1 MKKKTY
7 LITGG
12 TGFIGSAIIKKLVQS
27 KVKVICFD
35 SNIRG
40 NFNKLGIAKNKVK
53 IELGDIRDLKRLI
66 KISKKVD
73 CIIHL
78 AFLNGTEYFYSKP
91 ELVLDIGVKG
101 MINVLEACK
110 KNNIKELIL
119 ASSSEVYQIPKKIP
133 TNENVIMK
141 IPDVFNPRYS
151 YAAGKIISEV
161 LAINNSK
168 IFKKLIIFRP
178 HNVYGPDMG
187 FEHVIPQIILRMR
200 KLKKRS
206 GKTNFKI
213 QGSGKETRSFNHI
226 DDFVD
231 GFFKILRKGKHL
243 NIYNIGTQ
251 EEIKISDLTRLIA
264 KNLNYKIKII
274 KTSVSKGSTTRR
286 CPDISKLK
294 KLGYSPKIKIKKG
307 IKEVIEWYSN
317 PINLKKIK

>member
-53 IELGDIRDLKRLI
+53 IELGDIRDLKKLI

-187 FEHVIPQIILRMR
+187 FEHVIPQIILRMQ
-200 KLKKRS
+200 KLKKKS
-206 GKTNFKI
+206 GKINFKI

-226 DDFVD
+226 NDFVD

>member
-7 LITGG
+7 LVTGG
-12 TGFIGSAIIKKLVQS
+12 TGFIGAAIIKKLIDKNVNI
-27 KVKVICFD
+27 ICFD

-40 NFNKLGIAKNKVK
+40 NINKLGKAKKNIKLV
-53 IELGDIRDLKRLI
+53 IGDIRDQKKLI

-101 MINVLEACK
+101 MINVIEACK
-110 KNNIKELIL
+110 INNIKELIL

-133 TNENVIMK
+133 TNENVILK

-168 IFKKLIIFRP
+168 LFKKLIIFRP
-178 HNVYGPDMG
+178 HNVYGPNMG
-187 FEHVIPQIILRMR
+187 NEHVIPELINKFK
-200 KLKKRS
+200 KLKNNKI
-206 GKTNFKI
+206 KI
-213 QGSGKETRSFNHI
+213 QGSGKEIRSFIHI
-226 DDFVD
+226 DDFIQALELII
-231 GFFKILRKGKHL
+231 KKGKHL

-251 EEIKISDLTRLIA
+251 EKITIRDLVKL
-264 KNLNYKIKII
+264 
-274 KTSVSKGSTTRR
+274 
-286 CPDISKLK
+286 ISKLIGK
-294 KLGYSPKIKIKKG
+294 NVKISSSSLMQGSTKIRLPDIKKIKKIGFKQTIDLHEG
-307 IKEVIEWYSN
+307 IDRLLY
-317 PINLKKIK
+317 

>member
-27 KVKVICFD
+27 KVNVICFD

-119 ASSSEVYQIPKKIP
+119 ASSSEVYQIPKK
-133 TNENVIMK
+133 
-141 IPDVFNPRYS
+141 F
-151 YAAGKIISEV
+151 
-161 LAINNSK
+161 
-168 IFKKLIIFRP
+168 
-178 HNVYGPDMG
+178 
-187 FEHVIPQIILRMR
+187 Q
-200 KLKKRS
+200 
-206 GKTNFKI
+206 
-213 QGSGKETRSFNHI
+213 
-226 DDFVD
+226 
-231 GFFKILRKGKHL
+231 
-243 NIYNIGTQ
+243 
-251 EEIKISDLTRLIA
+251 LTKML
-264 KNLNYKIKII
+264 
-274 KTSVSKGSTTRR
+274 
-286 CPDISKLK
+286 
-294 KLGYSPKIKIKKG
+294 
-307 IKEVIEWYSN
+307 
-317 PINLKKIK
+317 

>member
-53 IELGDIRDLKRLI
+53 IELGDIRDLKKLI

-200 KLKKRS
+200 KSKKKS
-206 GKTNFKI
+206 GKINFKI
-213 QGSGKETRSFNHI
+213 QGSGRETRSFNHI
-226 DDFVD
+226 NDFVD

-264 KNLNYKIKII
+264 KNLSYKIKII

-317 PINLKKIK
+317 PINLKKN

>member
-7 LITGG
+7 LVTGG
-12 TGFIGSAIIKKLVQS
+12 TGFIGSAIIKKLIDKNVNI
-27 KVKVICFD
+27 ICFD

-40 NFNKLGIAKNKVK
+40 NINKLGKAKKNIKLV
-53 IELGDIRDLKRLI
+53 IGDIRDQKKLI

-101 MINVLEACK
+101 MINVIEACK
-110 KNNIKELIL
+110 INNIKELIL

-133 TNENVIMK
+133 TSENVILK

-168 IFKKLIIFRP
+168 LFKKLIIFRP
-178 HNVYGPDMG
+178 HNVYGPNMG
-187 FEHVIPQIILRMR
+187 FEHVIPQIILRM
-200 KLKKRS
+200 KNKK
-206 GKTNFKI
+206 KKFEKINFKI
-213 QGSGKETRSFNHI
+213 QGNGNETRSFNHI
-226 DDFVD
+226 DDFVR
-231 GFFKILRKGKHL
+231 GFIKILEKGKHL

-251 EEIKISDLTRLIA
+251 EEIRIKDLVMLIA
-264 KNLNYKIKII
+264 KNLNYKINI
-274 KTSVSKGSTTRR
+274 KKSPVSKGSTSRR

-294 KLGYSPKIKIKKG
+294 KLGYYPKLKIKEG
-307 IKEVIEWYSN
+307 IKEVIKWYIN
-317 PINLKKIK
+317 PINLKKN